1 MGHHILYSVHRNP
14 QKDAD
19 GNETYHIR
27 HETRDTLGLKFLHEY
42 LKKYQRIQPEV
53 LLSACML
60 IADQLLEQLTNN
72 HRVQIEGIGTFYL
85 KLAFVEKTDENG
97 NTYTPKFTDPMSI
110 TANDVCVDTIGFIP
124 DKELVK
130 TCREIAA
137 ESGGSITLTEDAT
150 EGAKGA
156 DVLYTDVWVSM
167 GEPMEAWAERI
178 QEMKPYQVTKQLMDL
193 GSENCIFMH
202 CLPAF
207 HDLKTGIGAKI
218 HEKFGLTEMEV
229 TDEVFESARSV
240 VFAEAENRM
249 HTIKAV
255 MAATLG
261 YEV

>member
-27 HETRDTLGLKFLHEY
+27 HETRDTLGLKFLQEY

-85 KLAFVEKTDENG
+85 KLAFVKKTDENG

-130 TCREIAA
+130 KLRSNGYTYEKLYIRGIVGHSNIHTEEEVREGLKDYLETHQFISRKGFMAYFGFTGYMA
-137 ESGGSITLTEDAT
+137 DKWLSKFTTEPA
-150 EGAKGA
+150 
-156 DVLYTDVWVSM
+156 
-167 GEPMEAWAERI
+167 PMIRRSRI
-178 QEMKPYQVTKQLMDL
+178 GTTAIYYP
-193 GSENCIFMH
+193 
-202 CLPAF
+202 
-207 HDLKTGIGAKI
+207 
-218 HEKFGLTEMEV
+218 
-229 TDEVFESARSV
+229 
-240 VFAEAENRM
+240 
-249 HTIKAV
+249 IKKK
-255 MAATLG
+255 
-261 YEV
+261 